1 MCVLA
6 ARARERSGANVPSRR
21 RNGAPPPSARDERR
35 KTASRLRFH
44 SKNAP
49 PAKIQYVTAWLGT
62 RILVAA
68 SQTKVGAL
76 QISPRRLGD
85 RRPGRRSHRRAKK
98 TRLKTHAL
106 FFSRANCSFV
116 TRRRHLSREECHR
129 RDTAFRLPWE
139 HRTRRKPDGY
149 AISFSSPRVL
159 TGPEPRDGHHPRS
172 ALRVDAL
179 RRSGSPRADPDPSP
193 RSRRRRD
200 ARGQSYAARFYR
212 PI

>member
-1 MCVLA
+1 MCVYPP
-6 ARARERSGANVPSRR
+6 RARQRRANVPSCHRTS
-21 RNGAPPPSARDERR
+21 APPPSTR
-35 KTASRLRFH
+35 KTPRRESFQRRD
-44 SKNAP
+44 
-49 PAKIQYVTAWLGT
+49 
-62 RILVAA
+62 VAARALFVFKQSA
-68 SQTKVGAL
+68 SQTILACSSNL
-76 QISPRRLGD
+76 AEAT
-85 RRPGRRSHRRAKK
+85 RRPTTGRRSHRRAKK